1 MKPLIDRARVSF
13 QKQNFEVS
21 SALRR
26 FFEHGR
32 LVVLALGL
40 VIGVQ
45 PAFADSPGEPV
56 AAKKSQSAMIEERLA
71 EMPSGEEGVNR
82 IVAELD
88 ARLTLSAEQKKDV
101 REVVA
106 GGVADLEKLRGRYES
121 GELTAMAFGVQI
133 QMRLQKLAVLIEPL
147 LEPKQQ
153 AEYKVMRQEQRR
165 EMMRAMQQQRKGST
179 QGP

>member
-1 MKPLIDRARVSF
+1 MKRLIDRARVSSG
-13 QKQNFEVS
+13 KRNFEVP

-32 LVVLALGL
+32 LLVLTLGL

-45 PAFADSPGEPV
+45 PALADSPGEPV
-56 AAKKSQSAMIEERLA
+56 AAKKSQSEMIEERLA

-88 ARLTLSAEQKKDV
+88 ARLSLSAEQEKDV
-101 REVVA
+101 REAVA
-106 GGVADLEKLRGRYES
+106 GGVADLEKLRGRFES

-133 QMRLQKLAVLIEPL
+133 QMQLQKLAVLIEPL

-153 AEYKVMRQEQRR
+153 AEYKIMRQEQRR
-165 EMMRAMQQQRKGST
+165 EMMRAMQQQRKGSA